1 MDSLVSIIVP
11 VYNVE
16 EYLGTCVESIVN
28 QTYKNIEIILVDDGS
43 NDSCPQKCDA
53 WAEKDNRIQV
63 IHKENAGVGEAR
75 NTGLDIAQGAYVT
88 FADSDDYLS
97 LDAIEI
103 MLRQIEQDQ
112 TDMVVA
118 KKVKVHVDGRKE
130 SAKCYDWK
138 QNLVISKEE
147 ALRMFGSSVTPFP
160 ASACAKL
167 YRKELFDQ
175 VRFLNLKTAE
185 DTCIAPF
192 VIDKCQTISLVDAE
206 IYFYFQRETSNV
218 HTMSK
223 VKQLDGV
230 RAVLIVSRFLFDRN
244 YLQEA
249 LHYYHAAICK
259 QIELKH
265 DKMARQIIRTTFNSQ
280 ERKLLRKRSDR
291 KMILSILA
299 YCFPNA
305 YKWYTARKGR

>member
-112 TDMVVA
+112 AAIA
-118 KKVKVHVDGRKE
+118 KRPFAFD
-130 SAKCYDWK
+130 S
-138 QNLVISKEE
+138 QNIIRRNS
-147 ALRMFGSSVTPFP
+147 
-160 ASACAKL
+160 
-167 YRKELFDQ
+167 
-175 VRFLNLKTAE
+175 LKKDNAT
-185 DTCIAPF
+185 IWRPPF
-192 VIDKCQTISLVDAE
+192 VHDIDKILHCPYYNRYTDKTQVFSLVKNDD
-206 IYFYFQRETSNV
+206 IT
-218 HTMSK
+218 
-223 VKQLDGV
+223 
-230 RAVLIVSRFLFDRN
+230 
-244 YLQEA
+244 
-249 LHYYHAAICK
+249 
-259 QIELKH
+259 
-265 DKMARQIIRTTFNSQ
+265 
-280 ERKLLRKRSDR
+280 
-291 KMILSILA
+291 
-299 YCFPNA
+299 
-305 YKWYTARKGR
+305 